1 MAIWGYNT
9 IMHRV
14 QISGTGLY
22 TPSESISNAEL
33 VDSYNKFVDE
43 HNTEHQKE
51 IENGSI
57 QPLEKSSIEFIEKA
71 SGVKSRFVQNKSG
84 ILDTSFMRPKLRER
98 DEEEL
103 SNLAEMGVA
112 AANEAIENSGVN
124 IDDLGA
130 VIVACSNLERPYP
143 AIAIEIQNALGIKG
157 FAFDMN
163 VACSS
168 ATFGIQTIYDM
179 IKSGSMKSA
188 LMINPEICS
197 GHLNFRDRD
206 SHFIFGDVA
215 TAVVLERIEEG
226 NQKSNSY
233 EIIGTKLLTEFSNN
247 IRNNYGF
254 LNTSSPDGVGKSD
267 KLFHQNG
274 RKVFKEVVPKVS
286 SLIKDHLE
294 ECKIPVEN
302 IKSMYLHQANENM
315 NKLISKYVLGHE
327 AERDL
332 APVVLDEYANTS
344 SAGSIIAFHKY
355 NQSLKKDDLAIIC
368 SFGAGYS
375 VGNVIVRKIA

>member
-1 MAIWGYNT
+1 
-9 IMHRV
+9 MHRV
-14 QISGTGLY
+14 QISGTGLF
-22 TPSESISNAEL
+22 TPSESISNSEL

-43 HNTEHQKE
+43 YNAKNQKE

-57 QPLEKSSIEFIEKA
+57 LPIEKSSVEFIEKA

-98 DEEEL
+98 NEEEL

-112 AANEAIENSGVN
+112 AAKEAIENSG
-124 IDDLGA
+124 ISLADLGA

-179 IKSGSMKSA
+179 IKSGSIKSA

-206 SHFIFGDVA
+206 CHFIFGDVA
-215 TAVVLERIEEG
+215 TAVVLERIDDD

-233 EIIGTKLLTEFSNN
+233 EIVGTKLLTEFSNN

-286 SLIKDHLE
+286 SLIKEHLE
-294 ECKIPVEN
+294 ECEIPVEN
-302 IKSMYLHQANENM
+302 IKGMYLHQANENM

-327 AERDL
+327 AEKDL

-344 SAGSIIAFHKY
+344 SAGSIIAFHKH
-355 NQSLKKDDLAIIC
+355 NQSLNKDDLAIIC

-375 VGNVIVRKIA
+375 VGNVIVKKIS

>member
-1 MAIWGYNT
+1 
-9 IMHRV
+9 MHRV
-14 QISGTGLY
+14 QISGTGLF
-22 TPSESISNAEL
+22 TPSESISNLEL

-43 HNTEHQKE
+43 YNKLHHNE
-51 IENGSI
+51 IEKGLVQS
-57 QPLEKSSIEFIEKA
+57 LEKSSVEFIEKA

-98 DEEEL
+98 NEDEL
-103 SNLAEMGVA
+103 SNLAEMGVEA
-112 AANEAIENSGVN
+112 AKDAIENSGVS
-124 IDDLGA
+124 IGDLGA

-188 LMINPEICS
+188 IMINPEICS
-197 GHLNFRDRD
+197 GHLNFKDRD
-206 SHFIFGDVA
+206 CHFIFGDVA
-215 TAVVLERIEEG
+215 TAVVLERVDDN
-226 NQKSNSY
+226 NQKNNSY
-233 EIIGTKLLTEFSNN
+233 EIVGTKLLTEFSNN

-254 LNTSSPDGVGKSD
+254 LNTSSPEGVGKSD

-286 SLIKDHLE
+286 NLIKEHLD
-294 ECKIPVEN
+294 ECEIPVEN
-302 IKSMYLHQANENM
+302 IKGMYLHQANENM
-315 NKLISKYVLGHE
+315 NKLISKYILGHE
-327 AERDL
+327 AERGL

-355 NQSLKKDDLAIIC
+355 NKSLDKNDLAIIC

>member
-1 MAIWGYNT
+1 
-9 IMHRV
+9 MHRV
-14 QISGTGLY
+14 QISGTGLF

-33 VDSYNKFVDE
+33 VESYNKFVDE
-43 HNTEHQKE
+43 HNVEHQKE
-51 IENGSI
+51 IEGGSI
-57 QPLEKSSIEFIEKA
+57 QPLEKSSVEFIEKA

-84 ILDTSFMRPKLRER
+84 ILDTSFMRPKMRER
-98 DEEEL
+98 EEEEL
-103 SNLAEMGVA
+103 SNLAEMGIA
-112 AANEAIENSGVN
+112 AAKEAIKNSG
-124 IDDLGA
+124 ISTDELEA

-188 LMINPEICS
+188 LMVNPEICS

-206 SHFIFGDVA
+206 CHFIFGDVA
-215 TAVVLERIEEG
+215 TAVVLERIEDN
-226 NQKSNSY
+226 NQKNNSY
-233 EIIGTKLLTEFSNN
+233 EIVGTKLLTEFSNN

-254 LNTSSPDGVGKSD
+254 LNSASPDGVGKAD

-286 SLIKDHLE
+286 NLIKEHLE
-294 ECKIPVEN
+294 ECEIPIAN
-302 IKSMYLHQANENM
+302 IKGMYLHQANENM

-327 AERDL
+327 AAREL

-344 SAGSIIAFHKY
+344 SAGSIIAFHKH
-355 NQSLKKDDLAIIC
+355 NQSLQKDDLAIIC